1 MERRTFVL
9 QNDLIRERAVEAI
22 RTAPEGMEV
31 IVQKH
36 KSKRSL
42 SQNALH
48 WKRLDIIRMH
58 IADSTGRVFSAEE
71 LHDFFK
77 RKFLPVRLVEI
88 DGDVEKVTQT
98 TTDKDT
104 KQMTEFMDAID
115 RYCIER
121 LSLYLPVPGME
132 DVA

>member
-1 MERRTFVL
+1 MKQQRFILSHDTAR
-9 QNDLIRERAVEAI
+9 QRAIAAV
-22 RTAPEGMEV
+22 TSAPDGMEV
-31 IVQKH
+31 LIRKY
-36 KSKRSL
+36 KSKRTL

-58 IADSTGRVFSAEE
+58 IADSTGQIFSAEE

-77 RKFLPVRLVEI
+77 RRFLPVRLVEI
-88 DGDVEKVTQT
+88 DGDVEKVAQT

-104 KQMTEFMDAID
+104 KQMAEFMDAID

-121 LSLYLPVPGME
+121 LGLYLPVPGME

>member
-1 MERRTFVL
+1 MKQRFILAHDTARQRALSAVANAPDGMVVEIRKHNSRRT
-9 QNDLIRERAVEAI
+9 
-22 RTAPEGMEV
+22 
-31 IVQKH
+31 
-36 KSKRSL
+36 L

-58 IADSTGRVFSAEE
+58 IADSTGQVFSAEE

-104 KQMTEFMDAID
+104 KQMTEFMGAID

-121 LSLYLPVPGME
+121 LSLYLPVPGMG
-132 DVA
+132 DVV